1 MKTIIGSILMATLT
15 IAGCQKENFD
25 DAPFRCKIDGKEFVA
40 TEELVAVTV
49 SGGNN
54 FYIQATRV
62 VNPLNDDLY
71 GEMKLDF
78 SADST
83 GVIALNET
91 NTWRWSNNGGDTFR
105 AIGSDAGTLTITSL
119 DLNAKRITGTFHLT
133 AYNTDQSATRSI
145 TEGFFDLTW

>member
-91 NTWRWSNNGGDTFR
+91 NTWRWSNNGGETFR

-133 AYNTDQSATRSI
+133 AYNSDQSATRSI

>member
-1 MKTIIGSILMATLT
+1 MATLT
-15 IAGCQKENFD
+15 IAGCKKENFD

-133 AYNTDQSATRSI
+133 AYNSDQSVTRSI

>member
-133 AYNTDQSATRSI
+133 AYNSDQSATRSI